1 MQKRTGFFLALG
13 MMVGC
18 ASMSAQ
24 NDLTSLQEAV
34 EAYNHAFRWKNYSSA
49 VLLLQPDLR
58 EPFLAAYEEDE
69 SSLQVEDLKVLR
81 VEMQAKDRA
90 KVTVRARY
98 MMLPS
103 VTVQKNRL
111 VQHWALIRQR
121 WLLESEE
128 NSIRKID
135 PLAQP
140 TQPVQKPLPPNA
152 QEGETELE
160 VVPSKE

>member
-1 MQKRTGFFLALG
+1 MRLKQWILLG
-13 MMVGC
+13 LISMIGC

-24 NDLTSLQEAV
+24 NDLTSLQKAV
-34 EAYNHAFRWKNYSSA
+34 EAYSHAYRWKNYESA

-81 VEMQAKDRA
+81 VEMKAKDRA

-103 VTVQKNRL
+103 VTVQKTKL
-111 VQHWALIRQR
+111 VQYWVMLGQR

-135 PLAQP
+135 PLAKP
-140 TQPVQKPLPPNA
+140 SEPVQKPLPPNA

-160 VVPSKE
+160 VTKSKE